1 MASYTMTVKEM
12 IESYTYG
19 EQNLSHRERIE
30 KGRKSLLNFSYPI
43 FDETYRGVFET
54 HLIREFYMVEIG
66 FETEELFKF
75 NLETWLNV
83 HMPYFN
89 QLFLSEQIKF
99 DPLKNTKVDMQ
110 HTKDTTKQQDDTT
123 NQIQDTKTA
132 KDTGITA
139 SSKEDS
145 TSTADGTNNNVST
158 STNDGTSKV
167 TDSSTDNT
175 KTTNASDTDTV
186 SSGKE
191 SSFGRDTEA
200 DTPQNR
206 LRLQPEDDGVGVIE
220 YASKIEEEK
229 RNASNSSNQS
239 VNTHGSTTSDT
250 DRTGTSNQTTHDEGG
265 STSKTTTHDESNSNT
280 TQSMN
285 QKVDEDTVQNLIGK
299 QTLDSD
305 ISELEE
311 YVQHREGKIG
321 VQSYSK
327 MMTEYRETFLRIE
340 RDIFRE
346 MRKEL
351 FMLIY

>member
-12 IESYTYG
+12 IEGYTQEERG
-19 EQNLSHRERIE
+19 LSHRDRIE
-30 KGRKSLLNFSYPI
+30 KGRKSLLDFSYPL
-43 FDETYRGVFET
+43 FDEKYRGVFET

-66 FETEELFKF
+66 FETDELFKF

-99 DPLKNTKVDMQ
+99 DPLKNTSVDMQ

-123 NQIQDTKTA
+123 DQTQNVVTDFDART
-132 KDTGITA
+132 TGN
-139 SSKEDS
+139 S
-145 TSTADGTNNNVST
+145 TSATDTTNTGTNKNVST
-158 STNDGTSKV
+158 HR
-167 TDSSTDNT
+167 
-175 KTTNASDTDTV
+175 SDTDTDQT
-186 SSGKE
+186 SSN
-191 SSFGRDTEA
+191 SSFGRETTA

-206 LRLQPEDDGVGVIE
+206 LRLQPEDDGHGVIE
-220 YASKIEEEK
+220 YASNIQEDKE
-229 RNASNSSNQS
+229 NASGTMNQS
-239 VNTHGSTTSDT
+239 VNTHGETTSDT
-250 DRTGTSNQTTHDEGG
+250 DTTDNGSSDTKQTMTQ
-265 STSKTTTHDESNSNT
+265 TNS
-280 TQSMN
+280 
-285 QKVDEDTVQNLIGK
+285 EDTNQNLIGK
-299 QTLDSD
+299 QVLDRD
-305 ISELEE
+305 INELEE

-327 MMTEYRETFLRIE
+327 MLNEYRDTFLRIE

>member
-12 IESYTYG
+12 IEGYTQDERG
-19 EQNLSHRERIE
+19 LSHRERIE
-30 KGRKSLLNFSYPI
+30 KGRKSLLDFSYPL
-43 FDETYRGVFET
+43 FDEKYRGVFET

-66 FETEELFKF
+66 FETDELFKF
-75 NLETWLNV
+75 NLETWLNI

-99 DPLKNTKVDMQ
+99 DPLKNTKVDMN

-123 NQIQDTKTA
+123 DQTQNVVTDFNGRLTGNSNSETDTKNT
-132 KDTGITA
+132 
-139 SSKEDS
+139 
-145 TSTADGTNNNVST
+145 GTNKNVST
-158 STNDGTSKV
+158 HR
-167 TDSSTDNT
+167 
-175 KTTNASDTDTV
+175 SDTDTDQT
-186 SSGKE
+186 SSN
-191 SSFGRDTEA
+191 SSFGRETTA

-206 LRLQPEDDGVGVIE
+206 LRLQPEDDGHGVIE
-220 YASKIEEEK
+220 YASNIQEDKE
-229 RNASNSSNQS
+229 NASGKMNQS
-239 VNTHGSTTSDT
+239 VNTHGETTSDT
-250 DRTGTSNQTTHDEGG
+250 DTSDIG
-265 STSKTTTHDESNSNT
+265 SNNT
-280 TQSMN
+280 KQSMTQTN
-285 QKVDEDTVQNLIGK
+285 NEDTNQNLVGK
-299 QTLDSD
+299 QVLDSD

-327 MMTEYRETFLRIE
+327 MLNEYRDTFLRIE